1 MNLVRE
7 NNAKKRLINYEAISF
22 DSLAT
27 FKLKKTYSDK
37 ICSSFS
43 QKNIN
48 PEEKV
53 ISQETAEEI
62 HQKIYISLSVLEHK
76 VLLMYLNGYSYK
88 EIATKLNTGEKTID
102 NALVRVR
109 KKMKDI
115 KASINNSDFPFPI
128 Q

>member
-1 MNLVRE
+1 M
-7 NNAKKRLINYEAISF
+7 
-22 DSLAT
+22 
-27 FKLKKTYSDK
+27 KLCN
-37 ICSSFS
+37 CSSFNQERRYSNKIYRFFS

-62 HQKIYISLSVLEHK
+62 HQQIHISLSILEHK

-88 EIATKLNTGEKTID
+88 EIAAKLNTGEKTID

-109 KKMKDI
+109 KKIKDI
-115 KASINNSDFPFPI
+115 KSSISSNNI